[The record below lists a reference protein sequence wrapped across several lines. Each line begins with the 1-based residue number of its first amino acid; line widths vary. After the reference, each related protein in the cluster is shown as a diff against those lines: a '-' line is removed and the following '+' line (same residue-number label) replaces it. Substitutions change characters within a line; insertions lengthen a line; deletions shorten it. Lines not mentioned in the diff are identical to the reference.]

1 MRGGVFLGG
10 ASDDF
15 VVDIG
20 VIAHEEDVV
29 AGMSEESAQD
39 VKDDE
44 GAGMSDMGQVIDG
57 EAAHID
63 GDFGWVERNKI
74 DLVASG
80 RIIETNGNHG
90 ISFINIRKKTR
101 KPNRVFVYFGE
112 ASQKGAGFC
121 HKSAGSVQK
130 LNVPR

>member
-90 ISFINIRKKTR
+90 ISFINDGTSEKRRGNRTESSYILAKPLKKGLNFVIR
-101 KPNRVFVYFGE
+101 VQA
-112 ASQKGAGFC
+112 ASR
-121 HKSAGSVQK
+121 
-130 LNVPR
+130 N